1 METCFGALFLIHVF
15 DLLKVEKSGL
25 FAVLRPQSECLTVGL
40 VEGGVLVLEDY
51 SRVDLLSDFVDDQ
64 VWRGEVGFKVGYLSQ
79 SGLVRVLLGE
89 LGA

>member
-25 FAVLRPQSECLTVGL
+25 FAVLRPQSERLTAGL
-40 VEGGVLVLEDY
+40 VEGGVLVLEDD
-51 SRVDLLSDFVDDQ
+51 SWVDLLSDFVDDQ
-64 VWRGEVGFKVGYLSQ
+64 VWRGEVGLKVGYLSQ